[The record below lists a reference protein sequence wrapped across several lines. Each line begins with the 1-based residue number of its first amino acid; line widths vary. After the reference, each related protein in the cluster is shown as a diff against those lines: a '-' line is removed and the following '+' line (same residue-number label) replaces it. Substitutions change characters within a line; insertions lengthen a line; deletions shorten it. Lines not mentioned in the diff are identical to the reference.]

1 MVFLPLRTA
10 TVLAAALALSG
21 CSGLRMPSMPA
32 MPSMPSM
39 PALPAWMSLSKPQ
52 APAAA
57 LAAPATLQAT
67 DRTETWRGTYRQLGD
82 AMRFTECRSG
92 TEMRVAEA
100 GDKALLDAAYL
111 ASRATPG
118 APLLAE
124 IKGRWVLRAR
134 ADAPPSANEQELV
147 LLVERFV
154 SVSSQDSC
162 AGW

>member
-10 TVLAAALALSG
+10 TVLAAALALCG

-32 MPSMPSM
+32 M

-67 DRTETWRGTYRQLGD
+67 ARTETWRGTYRQLGD

-111 ASRATPG
+111 ASRVAPG
-118 APLLAE
+118 GPLLAE
-124 IKGRWVLRAR
+124 IQGRWVLRAR